1 MFSASIKFHCLS
13 GWPWGWVSQDKPDEY
28 LPIFEE
34 GAKDALDQILLER
47 GGEDEQDK
55 EVRWGGGAE
64 GGRGGGRVVGG
75 WRTVLHS
82 ERAAWGSRLMALIDV
97 HVFMRFHP

>member
-1 MFSASIKFHCLS
+1 M
-13 GWPWGWVSQDKPDEY
+13 SQDKPDEY

-55 EVRWGGGAE
+55 EVRWLGAE
-64 GGRGGGRVVGG
+64 GGRGGRKGHRGLAYSSTL
-75 WRTVLHS
+75 R
-82 ERAAWGSRLMALIDV
+82 ERQG
-97 HVFMRFHP
+97 